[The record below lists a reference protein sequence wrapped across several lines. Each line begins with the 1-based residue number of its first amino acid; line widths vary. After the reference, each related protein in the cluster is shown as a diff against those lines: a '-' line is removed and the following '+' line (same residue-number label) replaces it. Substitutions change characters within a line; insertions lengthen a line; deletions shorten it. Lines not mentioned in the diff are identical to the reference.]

1 MDKEQVLTKEEFL
14 ILNSIRFSKFEW
26 DPLDINIA
34 KMQMDISKKVK
45 SIIAGQEQPC
55 VFQEQFL
62 SKDPTKQIG
71 LITIDC
77 SINKNT
83 QCDLVLTVY
92 NKEKMSEE
100 STCLFHGN
108 IADLSDYLSGSSFL
122 GICKGHIMWFDYV
135 LQKK

>member
-14 ILNSIRFSKFEW
+14 ILNSIRFSKFEV
-26 DPLDINIA
+26 DPLDVNIA
-34 KMQMDISKKVK
+34 KMQMDISKKIK
-45 SIIAGQEQPC
+45 SIMAGQEQPC
-55 VFQEQFL
+55 DFQEQYL

-83 QCDLVLTVY
+83 QCGLVLTVY
-92 NKEKMSEE
+92 DKKKMSEE
-100 STCLFHGN
+100 STCLFHGH
-108 IADLSDYLSGSSFL
+108 IADLSDYLSGTSFL

-135 LQKK
+135 LKKK